1 MSNSFFSQLTVTF
14 EAGEIIYHQGEQGFS
29 MFIISE
35 GRIAL
40 IKEKKGKK
48 EVISDLGK
56 GDFFGELSVLESI
69 PRPYTAKVVNQA
81 KVVVIHRSTFLKM
94 LKANM
99 EIAIRLL
106 QKLSFKLRARE
117 EKIDELM
124 TTLAIVQDKAEITL
138 STTAPV
144 ETRKVNAQLIALG
157 SKRVFKLEAD
167 QNLVGRFDPVTGI
180 KPEVDLTYEDENRS
194 VSRRHAIIYRRDDEF
209 YVREE
214 LGVLNGTFV
223 NGNKVAQDEIGMI
236 LKSKDTVNFGMLA
249 FRFEK
254 EELND

>member
-1 MSNSFFSQLTVTF
+1 MSTSFFSQLTVTF
-14 EAGEIIYHQGEQGFS
+14 EAGEIIYQQGDQGFS

-35 GRIAL
+35 GRVAL
-40 IKEKKGKK
+40 IKEKNKKK
-48 EVISDLGK
+48 EIIADLGK
-56 GDFFGELSVLESI
+56 GDFFGELSILESI
-69 PRPYTAKVVNQA
+69 PRPHTAKVVNQA

-106 QKLSFKLRARE
+106 QKLSFKLRQRE

-124 TTLAIVQDKAEITL
+124 TSLSLIQNKAEISL
-138 STTAPV
+138 STTTPA
-144 ETRKVNAQLIALG
+144 EIRKVSGQLVALG
-157 SKRVFKLEAD
+157 SKRVFKLDAD

-194 VSRRHAIIYRRDDEF
+194 VSRRHAIIYRNDDAYF
-209 YVREE
+209 VREE

-223 NGNKVAQDEIGMI
+223 NGQKVDQGEVG
-236 LKSKDTVNFGMLA
+236 LKLDNKDTVNFGMLA
-249 FRFEK
+249 FRFDKVEK
-254 EELND
+254 N